1 VLLEVIVSLK
11 FTIGGH
17 AVQLSKEDVERA
29 LEGMNPDTV
38 KKYWIV
44 ISGKQFPI
52 KQALSVATNIPPAA
66 FISTDAYR
74 VLSRLGFEVKQ

>member
-1 VLLEVIVSLK
+1 MSLK

-17 AVQLSKEDVERA
+17 AIQLSKEDVERA
-29 LEGMNPDTV
+29 LDGVNPESI

-44 ISGKQFPI
+44 ISGKEFPI
-52 KQALSVATNIPPAA
+52 KQALSVAAKIPPAA